1 MLALL
6 TWLLYTM
13 KVAATQTVVA
23 HWEFTTGYDV
33 EKNGTT
39 AIYTPNTLGWVVGT
53 GQYEMDNIAALF
65 LTQRVCAGAREL

>member
-1 MLALL
+1 MRRVHRMLALL

-13 KVAATQTVVA
+13 KVAATQTVVP

-39 AIYTPNTLGWVVGT
+39 AICTPNTLGWS
-53 GQYEMDNIAALF
+53 APH
-65 LTQRVCAGAREL
+65 LTRMYADS

>member
-1 MLALL
+1 MMRREHRMLALL

-39 AIYTPNTLGWVVGT
+39 AIYTPNTLGWS
-53 GQYEMDNIAALF
+53 APH
-65 LTQRVCAGAREL
+65 LTRMYADS